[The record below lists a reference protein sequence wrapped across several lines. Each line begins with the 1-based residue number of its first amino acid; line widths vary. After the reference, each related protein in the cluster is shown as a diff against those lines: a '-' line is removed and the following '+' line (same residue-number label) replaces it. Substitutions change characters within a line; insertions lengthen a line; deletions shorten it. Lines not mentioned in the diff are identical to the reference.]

1 MRGRFFEPVK
11 RGTVFTLSLL
21 LALSSAAP
29 VALPQTKEKLKPED
43 VVARHLEAIGTADAR
58 SNIKT
63 MIATG
68 TVEVT
73 FRARST
79 SRATGTSLVASEGN
93 KNLFSLLFNSPDY
106 PHERIAFNG
115 DKVTGASI
123 TPGNYSPLVNF
134 LLGYDT
140 IMRQGLLGGTL
151 SMAWPMHRL
160 AERNAKLEYGGLK
173 KISGRQAHELKYLPR
188 KGSDVSISLYFDAE
202 TFQHVRTEYS
212 KSIMGQMGSSP
223 DTSARAGAET
233 RYKMVEEFGDFR
245 QEGKLTVPHDY
256 KLSFSINNA
265 NNTVSF
271 EWTMKFTRFIFDQP
285 IEGKEFSLG

>member
-1 MRGRFFEPVK
+1 MKGQLFALAKF
-11 RGTVFTLSLL
+11 GTVLGLSLL
-21 LALSSAAP
+21 LVASSTAR
-29 VALPQTKEKLKPED
+29 VAQPQTKEKLKAED
-43 VVARHLEAIGTADAR
+43 VVARHLEAIGTSDAR
-58 SNIKT
+58 SGIKT

-73 FRARST
+73 FRSKST
-79 SRATGTSLVASEGN
+79 SHASGTSLVASDGN
-93 KNLFSLLFNSPDY
+93 KNLFSLLFSNPDY
-106 PHERIAFNG
+106 PYERIAFNG

-123 TPGNYSPLVNF
+123 TPGQRTPLVNF

-140 IMRQGLLGGTL
+140 IVRHGLLGGTL
-151 SMAWPMHRL
+151 SMAWPLQHL

-173 KISGRQAHELKYLPR
+173 KIAGRQAHELKYLPR
-188 KGSDVSISLYFDAE
+188 KGSDISISLFFDAE

-223 DTSARAGAET
+223 DTSARAGTET

-256 KLSFSINNA
+256 KLSLSINNVT
-265 NNTVSF
+265 NTASF
-271 EWTMKFTRFIFDQP
+271 EWEMKFTRFIFDQP
-285 IEGKEFSLG
+285 IEGKEFLLS